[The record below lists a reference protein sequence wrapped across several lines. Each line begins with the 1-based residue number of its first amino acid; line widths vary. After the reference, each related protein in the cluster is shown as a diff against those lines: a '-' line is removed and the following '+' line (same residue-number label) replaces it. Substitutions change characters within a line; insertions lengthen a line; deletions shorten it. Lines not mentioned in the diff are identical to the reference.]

1 MLKTK
6 SSPLEQKIIELS
18 RESNLCCFFFVNF
31 FFRKKSFPS
40 NTFFHEKKNDVNLR
54 DKGNDFADSHCV
66 YQYQIFSLPL
76 RRYYNWFTKKLV
88 SSALYFFCCWLAPL
102 TLIELRV
109 KKFRNN
115 KWMEWMR
122 VWTLRG
128 DKWRV
133 LRSNYLKHFCCCG
146 WPDSSFFFQF
156 VPFFS
161 FLCCCV
167 SGIISFFFSNFLQ

>member
-1 MLKTK
+1 M
-6 SSPLEQKIIELS
+6 
-18 RESNLCCFFFVNF
+18 
-31 FFRKKSFPS
+31 
-40 NTFFHEKKNDVNLR
+40 NLR

-133 LRSNYLKHFCCCG
+133 LRSNYLKTFLLLWLTRFFLLFFSLYLFSLSFAVVSVELFH
-146 WPDSSFFFQF
+146 FFFQIF
-156 VPFFS
+156 CSKIEVSPILDRFLFENFS
-161 FLCCCV
+161 PSVGV
-167 SGIISFFFSNFLQ
+167 SCRLLP